1 MSIVPTDAQSRI
13 EKLLSDLLNENTSDI
28 SPQSRNEA
36 FLLGLINKVVPDI
49 TPVSRVECYLKALC
63 EKNAGDGGSG
73 GGGGSSVAPNDVNF
87 YDYDGTLVVSY
98 SLSEAQ
104 SLTALPDGPTHDGL
118 TFQGWNWSLEN
129 INALTRPMNVGAMY
143 ITDDGKTRLHIRIA
157 AEGRMNVPLYISQT
171 VSNGVT
177 IDWGDGSATE
187 TLAGTGNVNTT
198 HTYASIGDYT
208 ITLDPADGC
217 TLGFGNGTS
226 SYCVMGST
234 GNNGKVYCNLLQ
246 DVNIGKNVTSIG
258 DYAFYFCYS
267 LASITIPE
275 SVTSIG
281 TYVFYFCNSLARIT
295 IPESVTSIG
304 THVFFNCYSLASIT
318 IPESV
323 TSIGD
328 SMFKSCSSLVSI
340 TIPESVT
347 SIGNSTFQ
355 SCSSLVSITIPESVT
370 SIGNSTFQSC
380 SSLARI
386 TIPESVTSIG
396 DSTFKSCYSLASIT
410 IPESV
415 TNIRESMFE
424 ACHSLA
430 SITIPENVTNIGAY
444 AFNSC
449 YGMAEYHLKPT
460 TPPTLYNSTVF
471 TNIPSDCV
479 IYVPQGCLEAY
490 QNDTKW
496 AKYASK
502 MQEEPA

>member
-1 MSIVPTDAQSRI
+1 MFKSLSPI
-13 EKLLSDLLNENTSDI
+13 EI
-28 SPQSRNEA
+28 A
-36 FLLGLINKVVPDI
+36 LIKKIGGNGG
-49 TPVSRVECYLKALC
+49 S
-63 EKNAGDGGSG
+63 GGGGSG
-73 GGGGSSVAPNDVNF
+73 GGGGSSSVAPKDVNF
-87 YDYDGTLVVSY
+87 YDYNGTLVASY

-118 TFQGWNWSLEN
+118 TFQGWNYTLEKVN
-129 INALTRPMNVGAMY
+129 SFTRPMNVGAMY
-143 ITDDGKTRLHIRIA
+143 ITDDGKTRLHVRIA

-171 VSNGVT
+171 VANGVT

-208 ITLDPADGC
+208 ITLNPVDGC
-217 TLGFGNGTS
+217 TLGLGSGSNS
-226 SYCVMGST
+226 HCVMGST
-234 GNNGKVYCNLLQ
+234 GNNGKVYCNMLQ
-246 DVNIGKNVTSIG
+246 AVNIGKNVTSIG

-267 LASITIPE
+267 LASINLPE

-281 TYVFYFCNSLARIT
+281 TYVFYFCNSLDSIT
-295 IPESVTSIG
+295 IPESVTNIG

-328 SMFKSCSSLVSI
+328 SMFKSC
-340 TIPESVT
+340 
-347 SIGNSTFQ
+347 
-355 SCSSLVSITIPESVT
+355 
-370 SIGNSTFQSC
+370 
-380 SSLARI
+380 
-386 TIPESVTSIG
+386 
-396 DSTFKSCYSLASIT
+396 YSLASIT

-415 TNIRESMFE
+415 TNIRESTFE

-430 SITIPENVTNIGAY
+430 SITIPESVTNIGAY

-460 TPPTLYNSTVF
+460 TPPTLYNSTAF

-496 AKYASK
+496 AKYASH
-502 MQEEPA
+502 MQEEAV